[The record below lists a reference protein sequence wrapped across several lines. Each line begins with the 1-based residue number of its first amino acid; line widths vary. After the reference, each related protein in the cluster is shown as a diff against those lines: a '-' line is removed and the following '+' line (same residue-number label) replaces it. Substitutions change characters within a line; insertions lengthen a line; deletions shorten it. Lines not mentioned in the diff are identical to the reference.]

1 MRKIGILLTLLV
13 AIPACM
19 FGQGARNI
27 RISEVL
33 VNNSVSLQDE
43 FGHHDAWLELENTAF
58 STYNVRG
65 MYITTDRKTLDQSLS
80 APDRIRLMHIIPS
93 GDSRTIMSARQHLVL
108 YLNSNPKRGT
118 IHLSVPVDSL
128 GANWVALFDG
138 NGIDLIDSVS
148 VPRLAVNESY
158 ALHKVERGKYAWTVM
173 EPDMVTP
180 GIDNDQSATESKA
193 ARLKRD
199 DPYGFGITV
208 LSMGIVFFC
217 LALLF
222 VFFSLFGRFM
232 ARKSDMQKAQEII
245 SRQAATIEAA
255 QKAEAA
261 FKSRQSN
268 VANKEIYLAVIAM
281 ALKQYQDDAHDIES
295 GIITINPK
303 HSKWTR
309 I

>member
-158 ALHKVERGKYAWTVM
+158 VPESTTTRV
-173 EPDMVTP
+173 P
-180 GIDNDQSATESKA
+180 QS
-193 ARLKRD
+193 
-199 DPYGFGITV
+199 
-208 LSMGIVFFC
+208 
-217 LALLF
+217 
-222 VFFSLFGRFM
+222 
-232 ARKSDMQKAQEII
+232 RKPL
-245 SRQAATIEAA
+245 
-255 QKAEAA
+255 
-261 FKSRQSN
+261 
-268 VANKEIYLAVIAM
+268 V
-281 ALKQYQDDAHDIES
+281 
-295 GIITINPK
+295 
-303 HSKWTR
+303 
-309 I
+309 

>member
-1 MRKIGILLTLLV
+1 
-13 AIPACM
+13 
-19 FGQGARNI
+19 
-27 RISEVL
+27 
-33 VNNSVSLQDE
+33 
-43 FGHHDAWLELENTAF
+43 
-58 STYNVRG
+58 
-65 MYITTDRKTLDQSLS
+65 
-80 APDRIRLMHIIPS
+80 
-93 GDSRTIMSARQHLVL
+93 
-108 YLNSNPKRGT
+108 
-118 IHLSVPVDSL
+118 
-128 GANWVALFDG
+128 
-138 NGIDLIDSVS
+138 
-148 VPRLAVNESY
+148 
-158 ALHKVERGKYAWTVM
+158 
-173 EPDMVTP
+173 
-180 GIDNDQSATESKA
+180 
-193 ARLKRD
+193 
-199 DPYGFGITV
+199 
-208 LSMGIVFFC
+208 MGIVFFC

-232 ARKSDMQKAQEII
+232 ARKSDMQKAQEKI